1 MEEATPRQAS
11 YSSSP
16 ANWRWVNFLQYE
28 PSPLLEF
35 IRNPPE
41 YFARVETDKTFPISD
56 MAVASSCMAHVLG
69 FAPKGIFVKEID
81 YPAGKATSESKQQSI
96 FLGLGCLMCLIK
108 PLTTENP
115 KLDNSRYF
123 VTIWNSLLKTTGFQ
137 DQIGSLAR
145 ARLLKKIIEYQN
157 AIRSNSSEIMAGA
170 GKDKLWKRAVVQQLV
185 VGSGVNC
192 IMKELDLFYNMAQMK
207 SIENMELF
215 INSKN
220 SVFVSKII
228 EAVRNNTNDF
238 EICWTTFKSMYPK
251 TYMYG
256 RVLGH
261 CGIPEI
267 GQYPDLYYAASRW
280 ATQSGRFHEGKMQFS
295 RVKPR
300 TSRDLIEMV
309 VDESRKHS

>member
-1 MEEATPRQAS
+1 
-11 YSSSP
+11 
-16 ANWRWVNFLQYE
+16 
-28 PSPLLEF
+28 
-35 IRNPPE
+35 
-41 YFARVETDKTFPISD
+41 
-56 MAVASSCMAHVLG
+56 
-69 FAPKGIFVKEID
+69 
-81 YPAGKATSESKQQSI
+81 
-96 FLGLGCLMCLIK
+96 MCLIK

-115 KLDNSRYF
+115 KLGNSRYF

-185 VGSGVNC
+185 AGSGVNC

-228 EAVRNNTNDF
+228 EAVRN
-238 EICWTTFKSMYPK
+238 K
-251 TYMYG
+251 
-256 RVLGH
+256 
-261 CGIPEI
+261 IPSVIPSGYFFLCNI
-267 GQYPDLYYAASRW
+267 GEL
-280 ATQSGRFHEGKMQFS
+280 
-295 RVKPR
+295 
-300 TSRDLIEMV
+300 
-309 VDESRKHS
+309 